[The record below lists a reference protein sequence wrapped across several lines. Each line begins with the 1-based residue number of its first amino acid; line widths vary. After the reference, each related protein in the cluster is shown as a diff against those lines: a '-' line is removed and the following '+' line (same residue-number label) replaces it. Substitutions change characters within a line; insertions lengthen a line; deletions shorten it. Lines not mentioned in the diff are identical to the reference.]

1 MAHTRNIIVRKT
13 ITLTGIAALFSM
25 CCFSSCKYFG
35 KGVEPIAELNGKPLY
50 EDEVKSVL
58 HPDMSYEDSV
68 KSIENYIRN
77 WAVEELLYL
86 KAEENITETEEVDL
100 LVEKYRK
107 SLMIYEYQQH
117 LIHDKLSNPI
127 KESEL
132 QDFYNNNP
140 ELYTAHETL
149 FNGIFI
155 TMPVKSQAK
164 NEINSL
170 LKYADI
176 SISAIE
182 PIPTKYGLKIKYF
195 DNEWTPIAAVQR
207 LGMYDIS
214 RTHSFEH
221 KNHFE
226 STDEENVYI
235 LIVQDHIKVGD
246 RQPFVYVKERIENMM
261 IEQKKANF
269 LRKLADD
276 AYNEAISS
284 GALIRNEKK

>member
-1 MAHTRNIIVRKT
+1 MANTKKIFEMI
-13 ITLTGIAALFSM
+13 GIAALTSM

-35 KGVEPIAELNGKPLY
+35 KGVTPIAELNGKPLY
-50 EDEVKSVL
+50 EDDVKSVL
-58 HPDMSYEDSV
+58 SPDMSYEDSV
-68 KSIENYIRN
+68 KSVDNYIRN

-86 KAEENITETEEVDL
+86 RAEENITETEEVDL

-117 LIHDKLSNPI
+117 LIREKLSNPI
-127 KESEL
+127 KETDL
-132 QDFYNNNP
+132 IDFYNNNAD
-140 ELYTAHETL
+140 LYTAHETL

-164 NEINSL
+164 AEINPL
-170 LKYADI
+170 LKFADI
-176 SISAIE
+176 NISAIE
-182 PIPTKYGLKIKYF
+182 PIATKYSLKIKYF

-207 LGMYDIS
+207 LGMSDIS
-214 RTHSFEH
+214 RTHSFEN

-226 STDEENVYI
+226 STDEENIYI
-235 LIVQDHIKVGD
+235 LVVQDHIKVGD
-246 RQPFVYVKERIENMM
+246 KQPFVYVKERIENMM

-276 AYNEAISS
+276 AYNEAIKS
-284 GALIRNEKK
+284 GALKRNEKK

>member
-1 MAHTRNIIVRKT
+1 MI
-13 ITLTGIAALFSM
+13 GIAALTSM

-35 KGVEPIAELNGKPLY
+35 KGVAPIAELNGKPLY
-50 EDEVKSVL
+50 EDDVKSVL
-58 HPDMSYEDSV
+58 SPDMSYEDSI
-68 KSIENYIRN
+68 KSIDNYIRN
-77 WAVEELLYL
+77 WAVEELLYQ

-117 LIHDKLSNPI
+117 LIREKLSNPI
-127 KESEL
+127 KEADLIE
-132 QDFYNNNP
+132 FYNNNAD
-140 ELYTAHETL
+140 LYTAHETL

-164 NEINSL
+164 AEINPL
-170 LKYADI
+170 LKFAEI

-182 PIPTKYGLKIKYF
+182 PIATKYSLKVKYF
-195 DNEWTPIAAVQR
+195 DSEWTPIAAVQR
-207 LGMYDIS
+207 LGMSDIS
-214 RTHSFEH
+214 RTHSFEQ

-226 STDEENVYI
+226 STDEENIYI
-235 LIVQDHIKVGD
+235 LVVQDHIKVGD
-246 RQPFVYVKERIENMM
+246 KQPFVYVKERIENMM

-276 AYNEAISS
+276 AYNEAIKSK
-284 GALIRNEKK
+284 ALIRNEKK

>member
-1 MAHTRNIIVRKT
+1 MI
-13 ITLTGIAALFSM
+13 GIAALTSM

-35 KGVEPIAELNGKPLY
+35 KGVAPIAELNGKPLY
-50 EDEVKSVL
+50 EDDVKSVL
-58 HPDMSYEDSV
+58 SPDMSYEDSI
-68 KSIENYIRN
+68 KSIDNYIRN
-77 WAVEELLYL
+77 WAVEELLYQ

-117 LIHDKLSNPI
+117 LIREKLSNPI
-127 KESEL
+127 KEADLIE
-132 QDFYNNNP
+132 FYNNNAD
-140 ELYTAHETL
+140 LYTAHETL

-164 NEINSL
+164 AEINPL
-170 LKYADI
+170 LKFAEI

-182 PIPTKYGLKIKYF
+182 PIATKYSLKIKYF

-207 LGMYDIS
+207 LGMSDIS
-214 RTHSFEH
+214 RTHSFEQ

-226 STDEENVYI
+226 STDEENIYI
-235 LIVQDHIKVGD
+235 LVVQDHIKVGD
-246 RQPFVYVKERIENMM
+246 KQPFVYVKERIENMM

-276 AYNEAISS
+276 AYNEAIKSK
-284 GALIRNEKK
+284 ALIRNEKK

>member
-1 MAHTRNIIVRKT
+1 MANTKKIFEMI
-13 ITLTGIAALFSM
+13 GIAALTSM

-35 KGVEPIAELNGKPLY
+35 KGVAPIAELNGKPLY
-50 EDEVKSVL
+50 EDDVKSVL
-58 HPDMSYEDSV
+58 SPDMSYEDSI
-68 KSIENYIRN
+68 KSIDNYIRN
-77 WAVEELLYL
+77 WAVEELLYQ

-117 LIHDKLSNPI
+117 LIREKLSNPI
-127 KESEL
+127 KEADLIE
-132 QDFYNNNP
+132 FYNNNAD
-140 ELYTAHETL
+140 LYTAHETL

-164 NEINSL
+164 AEINPL
-170 LKYADI
+170 LKFAEI

-182 PIPTKYGLKIKYF
+182 PIATKYSLKVKYF
-195 DNEWTPIAAVQR
+195 DSEWTPIAAVQR
-207 LGMYDIS
+207 LGMSDIS
-214 RTHSFEH
+214 RTHSFEQ

-226 STDEENVYI
+226 STDEENIYI
-235 LIVQDHIKVGD
+235 LVVQDHIKVGD
-246 RQPFVYVKERIENMM
+246 KQPFVYVKERIENMM

-276 AYNEAISS
+276 AYNEAIKSK
-284 GALIRNEKK
+284 ALIRNEKK

>member
-1 MAHTRNIIVRKT
+1 MANTKKIFEMI
-13 ITLTGIAALFSM
+13 GIAALTSM

-35 KGVEPIAELNGKPLY
+35 KGVAPIAELNGKPLY
-50 EDEVKSVL
+50 EDDVKSVL
-58 HPDMSYEDSV
+58 SPDMSYEDSI
-68 KSIENYIRN
+68 KSIDNYIRN
-77 WAVEELLYL
+77 WAVEELLYQ

-117 LIHDKLSNPI
+117 LIREKLSNPI
-127 KESEL
+127 KEADLIE
-132 QDFYNNNP
+132 FYNNNAD
-140 ELYTAHETL
+140 LYTAHETL

-164 NEINSL
+164 AEINPL
-170 LKYADI
+170 LKFAEI

-182 PIPTKYGLKIKYF
+182 PIATKYSLKIKYF

-207 LGMYDIS
+207 LGMSDIS
-214 RTHSFEH
+214 RTHSFEQ

-226 STDEENVYI
+226 STDEENIYI
-235 LIVQDHIKVGD
+235 LVVQDHIKVGD
-246 RQPFVYVKERIENMM
+246 KQPFVYVKERIENMM

-276 AYNEAISS
+276 AYNEAIKSK
-284 GALIRNEKK
+284 ALIRNEKK